1 MDSLVQWF
9 TVTLG
14 PYVSKEAL
22 IFIISMLPIL
32 ELRGGLLAASLLKIQ
47 YLTALPLCVLG
58 NVIPIPFILLFLRRI
73 FALLKKTKLLRPL
86 VEKMEG
92 RAIGKSDRIQEYE
105 FFGLLLFVGIPLP
118 GTGAWT
124 GAMIAS
130 LLQLDIKKSSIA
142 ILLGVGLAAIIMS
155 FVSYGVLANLLG

>member
-92 RAIGKSDRIQEYE
+92 RAMGKSDRIQEYE

-124 GAMIAS
+124 GSLIAS
-130 LLQLDIKKSSIA
+130 LLRMKMKDSLPWIF
-142 ILLGVGLAAIIMS
+142 LGVLVAGLIMS
-155 FVSYGVLANLLG
+155 LVSFGIIKQLV

>member
-47 YLTALPLCVLG
+47 YLTEV
-58 NVIPIPFILLFLRRI
+58 
-73 FALLKKTKLLRPL
+73 KQQ
-86 VEKMEG
+86 
-92 RAIGKSDRIQEYE
+92 D
-105 FFGLLLFVGIPLP
+105 
-118 GTGAWT
+118 
-124 GAMIAS
+124 
-130 LLQLDIKKSSIA
+130 
-142 ILLGVGLAAIIMS
+142 
-155 FVSYGVLANLLG
+155 